1 MEQNSGTGQPGHGPT
16 LTRRRML
23 QAMGAGAATT
33 ALATADQVYAAT
45 TGYDESQGVTA
56 GSFEPRKGL
65 AKQSA
70 PKDIALD
77 WINKNSGTITNL
89 SDEIWMNAELSL
101 REWESSW
108 ATAQLL
114 RRHGFNI
121 EWGTAGLP
129 TAYIATFRQGT
140 GKPVLGFNGECDAL
154 PGLSQKKGVSRHDPL
169 VYEYDAYAP
178 RYGSGH
184 GDAHNTLGAGAVAA
198 AIATS
203 YALRRGGLNGTV
215 KFFGAAGEEQL
226 VGKAYAV
233 KAGAYSGLDAF
244 LDWHPGAANST
255 SWGTNSGLI
264 SASFTFLGS
273 AGHGGTPIGN
283 KSGLDAAMLTATM
296 SNFLRE
302 THLDGPG
309 RMHQVI
315 ANAGSAPN
323 VTPDIATIWFYF
335 REGSPARIQLLHDLV
350 AEAAKNAAAATQTK
364 LVYRFNSGC
373 WPRLGN
379 KAGAELAFDNMQQI
393 GPPSYTQA
401 DQDLAKA
408 IQAELGLPQTGIAT
422 TISPLAPPNP
432 TFTGGASSDMGD
444 VSWQVPV
451 ISAGAATKSRGGPG
465 HNWHIT
471 SQAATNIGHQG
482 LLMSA
487 RYLAATAVDLVTQPD
502 RLAEIQKE
510 FKDRT
515 SAVTYKSLI
524 PDGTQPP
531 IYQPPDS
538 FLRRTQQ
545 QWPPPG
551 ITWPVPPIVSHE
563 PPGTAGPALPPVT

>member
-1 MEQNSGTGQPGHGPT
+1 MERNPVSGQPT

-23 QAMGAGAATT
+23 QVAGAGAAAA
-33 ALATADQVYAAT
+33 ALANADQVFAAT
-45 TGYDESQGVTA
+45 VGYDENQGVTVGNYEA
-56 GSFEPRKGL
+56 RTGL

-77 WINKNSGTITNL
+77 WIDKNASTITEL
-89 SDEIWMNAELSL
+89 SDEIWAHAELSL

-121 EWGTAGLP
+121 EWGIAGLP
-129 TAYIATFRQGT
+129 TAYIATYRQGT

-154 PGLSQKKGVSRHDPL
+154 PGLSQKAGVAKHDPL

-178 RYGSGH
+178 RYGNGH

-203 YALRRGGLNGTV
+203 YALRKGRLDGTV

-233 KAGAYSGLDAF
+233 KAGAYNGLDAF
-244 LDWHPGAANST
+244 LDWHPGAGNST
-255 SWGTNSGLI
+255 GWGTNSGLI

-283 KSGLDAAMLTATM
+283 KSGLDAAMLLATM
-296 SNFLRE
+296 SAVLRE

-315 ANAGSAPN
+315 ANAGAAPN

-335 REGSPARIQLLHDLV
+335 REGNPARIQILHDLV
-350 AEAAKNAAAATQTK
+350 AQAAENAAAATQTK
-364 LVYRFNSGC
+364 LVYRFHTGC

-379 KAGAELAFDNMQQI
+379 RAGAELAFDNMQQI
-393 GPPSYTQA
+393 GPPTYTTA
-401 DQDLAKA
+401 DQNLAKA

-422 TISPLAPPNP
+422 TISPLSPPSP
-432 TFTGGASSDMGD
+432 VFTGGPSSDMGD

-471 SQAATNIGHQG
+471 SQAATNIGHVG
-482 LLMSA
+482 LLQSA
-487 RYLAATAVDLVTQPD
+487 RYLAATAVDLLTQPD
-502 RLAEIQKE
+502 RLAEIRSE
-510 FKDRT
+510 FKERT
-515 SAVTYKSLI
+515 SAVAYKSLI
-524 PDGTQPP
+524 PDGAQPP

-551 ITWPVPPIVSHE
+551 ITWPVPPLISHE
-563 PPGTAGPALPPVT
+563 PPGTAGPALPPVS

>member
-1 MEQNSGTGQPGHGPT
+1 MLEQNSGGPT

-23 QAMGAGAATT
+23 QVMGAGAATA
-33 ALATADQVYAAT
+33 ALATPDQVRAAT
-45 TGYDESQGVTA
+45 TGYDESKGVSAATY
-56 GSFEPRKGL
+56 EPRKGL
-65 AKQSA
+65 AKGSA

-77 WINKNSGTITNL
+77 WIDKNASTITDL
-89 SDEIWMNAELSL
+89 SDEIWEYAELSL
-101 REWESSW
+101 REWNSSW

-121 EWGTAGLP
+121 EWGIAGLP
-129 TAYIATFRQGT
+129 TAFIATYRQGT

-154 PGLSQKKGVSRHDPL
+154 PGLSQKAGVPRHDPL

-178 RYGSGH
+178 RYGNGH
-184 GDAHNTLGAGAVAA
+184 GDAHNTLGAAAVGA

-203 YALRRGGLNGTV
+203 YALRKGRLNGTV
-215 KFFGAAGEEQL
+215 RFFGATGEEQL

-233 KAGAYSGLDAF
+233 KAGAYRGLDAF
-244 LDWHPGAANST
+244 LDWHPGANNGT
-255 SWGTNSGLI
+255 SWGTNSALI

-273 AGHGGTPIGN
+273 SGHGGNPIGN
-283 KSGLDAAMLTATM
+283 KSGLDAATLTATM
-296 SNFLRE
+296 SAYLRE

-309 RMHQVI
+309 RMHYVI
-315 ANAGSAPN
+315 ANGGSAPN
-323 VTPDIATIWFYF
+323 VTPDISTIWFYF
-335 REGSPARIQLLHDLV
+335 REGSPARVQILHDLV
-350 AEAAKNAAAATQTK
+350 AEAAKHAAATTQTQ
-364 LVYRFNSGC
+364 LVYRFNSGS

-379 KAGAELAFDNMQQI
+379 RAGAELAYDNMQQI
-393 GPPSYTQA
+393 GPPSYSQA

-422 TISPLAPPNP
+422 TISPLSPPNP
-432 TFTGGASSDMGD
+432 TFTGGPSSDMGD

-465 HNWHIT
+465 HHWHIT
-471 SQAATNIGHQG
+471 SQAATDIAHTG
-482 LLMSA
+482 LLMTS
-487 RYLAATAVDLVTQPD
+487 RYLSATAVDLLTQPD
-502 RLAEIQKE
+502 RLAEVQNE
-510 FKDRT
+510 FKERT

-531 IYQPPDS
+531 LYEPPES

-551 ITWPVPPIVSHE
+551 ITWPPPQLISHE
-563 PPGTAGPALPPVT
+563 RPGSAGPSLPPVT